1 MPLDEHLCRGKSLAA
16 RAGNYSLSV
25 FIMCIVA
32 PMSVG
37 HAILGIL
44 AQGPAHGYDLKR
56 EHDARFP
63 GAKPLAYGQV
73 YATLARL
80 ERDGHAE
87 IAETIQGGG
96 PDRTVYALTP
106 EGQQTLTDWL
116 EQVEPAGPYPADE
129 LVRKT
134 ITALHLGTDAVR
146 FLARQ
151 RAEHMARMRQLVKAQ
166 TEVVELGAR
175 IALDHTIAHLDAD
188 LRWLETAAARVASNG
203 KVRT

>member
-1 MPLDEHLCRGKSLAA
+1 
-16 RAGNYSLSV
+16 
-25 FIMCIVA
+25 MCIVL
-32 PMSVG
+32 PVSVS

-44 AQGPAHGYDLKR
+44 AGGPAHGYDLKR

-87 IAETIQGGG
+87 IAETAKGGG
-96 PDRTVYALTP
+96 PERTVYALTP
-106 EGQQTLTDWL
+106 EGRRTLDDWL
-116 EQVEPAGPYPADE
+116 ERVEPAGPYPADE

-134 ITALHLGTDAVR
+134 ITALHLGTDAAG
-146 FLARQ
+146 FLGRQ
-151 RAEHMARMRQLVKAQ
+151 RAQHMARMRELVSTQ
-166 TEVVELGAR
+166 SVVGELGAQ

-188 LRWLETAAARVASNG
+188 LRWLETAGPYARNSH
-203 KVRT
+203 

>member
-1 MPLDEHLCRGKSLAA
+1 
-16 RAGNYSLSV
+16 
-25 FIMCIVA
+25 MCIVTF
-32 PMSVG
+32 MSVG
-37 HAILGIL
+37 HALLGIL

-56 EHDARFP
+56 EHDLRFP

-80 ERDGHAE
+80 ERDGHVE
-87 IAETIQGGG
+87 IAETAQGGG
-96 PDRTVYALTP
+96 PERTVYALTP
-106 EGQQTLTDWL
+106 DGQQTLDDWL

-134 ITALHLGTDAVR
+134 VTALHLSTDAVG

-151 RAEHMARMRQLVKAQ
+151 RVQHMARMRELVRAQ
-166 TEVVELGAR
+166 TVVVELGAQ

-188 LRWLETAAARVASNG
+188 LRWLENAAARVAPKG
-203 KVRT
+203 KVHT